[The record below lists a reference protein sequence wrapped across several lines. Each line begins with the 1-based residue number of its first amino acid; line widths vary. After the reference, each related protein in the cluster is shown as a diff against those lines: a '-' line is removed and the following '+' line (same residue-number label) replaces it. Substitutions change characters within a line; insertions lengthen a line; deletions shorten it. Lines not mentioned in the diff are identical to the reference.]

1 MLASRISIFVSVL
14 SGLGYGII
22 LISLILILFSDN
34 NTNLITKYL
43 VLILSVSSIL
53 LGLFFSIIKI
63 INKNNHLLLIKEF
76 KSSWIA
82 RKIIFS
88 ILSLL
93 PIIVFFYLWI
103 FNNESSLFNYNIYLT
118 VFISLIVLFC
128 TSMIGLNVSFI
139 NIINNS
145 LIPVIYLFNSLLS
158 GAIVAFYIYFT
169 IGEYNYFLFTFL
181 KLLLT
186 ISFFIKIL
194 YWFKINKFV
203 LNKDQ
208 KQLFLFQR
216 YIATILAYIL
226 PIYILWNT
234 PSLNITFE
242 IQNYIYFIMVL
253 FFIFG
258 IFIERN
264 LFFLETKNMTI
275 DLDENKIF

>member
-34 NTNLITKYL
+34 NTNLIIKYL
-43 VLILSVSSIL
+43 VLILSISSIL

-103 FNNESSLFNYNIYLT
+103 FNNESSLFNYNIYLNI
-118 VFISLIVLFC
+118 FISLIILFC

-158 GAIVAFYIYFT
+158 GAIVVFYIYFT

>member
-34 NTNLITKYL
+34 NTNLIIKYL
-43 VLILSVSSIL
+43 VLILSISSIL

-118 VFISLIVLFC
+118 VFISLIILFC

-158 GAIVAFYIYFT
+158 GAIVVFYIYFT